1 MKQTYLY
8 HVKKIKKGYR
18 FHSTDMNEKKK
29 DKLWSLGKINSQNIE
44 DCLPKDHE

>member
-29 DKLWSLGKINSQNIE
+29 TNSGLWEK
-44 DCLPKDHE
+44 